1 MSGRPYT
8 LRQRAETQQA
18 TRARIIE
25 AAMALH
31 EQLGPAQ
38 TTISAIA
45 ERAGVQRLTVYRHF
59 PDDAALF
66 QACTS
71 TWIERHPPPDPASWA
86 GIPDAGTR
94 LRVAL
99 RALYGYYRATHRMWT
114 VSFRDEAE
122 VQALREPMQGFRAY
136 LEAIRGDLLAALPP
150 PPGERARLVRATLGH
165 ALSFQAWASLA
176 EREALDDD
184 AMAGLV
190 AGWVTSTAT
199 AADAGTRAKRR

>member
-1 MSGRPYT
+1 MIGRRYT
-8 LRQRAETQQA
+8 LRQRAEAQQA
-18 TRARIIE
+18 TRARIVE
-25 AAMALH
+25 ATMALH

-71 TWIERHPPPDPASWA
+71 TWIERHPPPDPAAWA
-86 GIPDAGTR
+86 GIPDASAR
-94 LRVAL
+94 LQAAL
-99 RALYGYYRATHRMWT
+99 NAVYRYYRATQRMWA

-122 VQALREPMQGFRAY
+122 VPALRGPMQAFRTY
-136 LEAIRGDLLAALPP
+136 LDTIRADLLAALAPP
-150 PPGERARLVRATLGH
+150 PDEPARMVRSTLGH

-176 EREALDDD
+176 KQEGLDDET
-184 AMAGLV
+184 MAGLV
-190 AGWVTSTAT
+190 AGWVTATAT
-199 AADAGTRAKRR
+199 SADARRGPKSR